1 MTDYSYQSP
10 RDRWLAFN
18 PDKTPED
25 WAELVKEGMRKKE
38 LAQLDGRAYPSEAE
52 RKRRQNERQRL
63 CRKRR
68 KERQEAERA
77 ATEAENAELRER
89 IKELESCIRG
99 DAEGIY
105 RLAKNTGYLHT
116 DELMESIHNRMR
128 ELGVE
133 V

>member
-1 MTDYSYQSP
+1 MAMNLDDYMLYGPMTLNPYDDGFCMSISIECDIDSMAKNLAREIDEAALP
-10 RDRWLAFN
+10 RTLEILE
-18 PDKTPED
+18 TQYGY
-25 WAELVKEGMRKKE
+25 VK
-38 LAQLDGRAYPSEAE
+38 AE
-52 RKRRQNERQRL
+52 RLQVV
-63 CRKRR
+63 
-68 KERQEAERA
+68 
-77 ATEAENAELRER
+77 EAENAKLRER

-133 V
+133 VSDGRVR

>member
-1 MTDYSYQSP
+1 MSTSHRICETCVYCSFAGNC
-10 RDRWLAFN
+10 DRY
-18 PDKTPED
+18 DKPLTSIEQPACD
-25 WAELVKEGMRKKE
+25 
-38 LAQLDGRAYPSEAE
+38 AYDIHP
-52 RKRRQNERQRL
+52 L
-63 CRKRR
+63 I
-68 KERQEAERA
+68 
-77 ATEAENAELRER
+77 AENAKLRER

-105 RLAKNTGYLHT
+105 RLAKNTGYLHV